1 MRIGIDI
8 GSTTIKCIVYD
19 NNLNIIHSSYERHYS
34 HIQEKLIKVLK
45 DIKNT
50 CYVDDAYLAISGS
63 AGMGLATDLGI
74 EFVQEVYAT
83 RVAVNK
89 YIPGTDCVIEL
100 GGEDAKIL
108 FLSDGLEVRMN
119 GSCAGGTGAFI
130 DQMST
135 LLNVSIDDLNAVA
148 KEHEKVYNI
157 ASRCG
162 VFAKTDIQPLLNQGA
177 KKQDIAASI
186 FKAVVNQTIGG
197 LAQGREIKGKIV
209 YLGGPLT
216 FLSELKASF
225 DESLNVDGITPDHS
239 LYFVCFGA
247 ALCASETMVLDDL
260 INKIANYV
268 PREEYAYSLPLFKD
282 ENELKEYLYGNVL
295 YKENPFKGYVLLVY
309 KNKTVD
315 IAKTDG
321 HQIKNYYPK
330 GLRKKYN

>member
-1 MRIGIDI
+1 MILFSRVLQNCGY
-8 GSTTIKCIVYD
+8 KCKVLD
-19 NNLNIIHSSYERHYS
+19 NFDGVCEVGLKYVHNDTCYPATIHSSYERHYS

-63 AGMGLATDLGI
+63 AGMGLANDLGI
-74 EFVQEVYAT
+74 EFIQEVYAT

-186 FKAVVNQTIGG
+186 FNVINAKMFIGVDFFFIY
-197 LAQGREIKGKIV
+197 IKSHAIPPIV
-209 YLGGPLT
+209 
-216 FLSELKASF
+216 
-225 DESLNVDGITPDHS
+225 
-239 LYFVCFGA
+239 
-247 ALCASETMVLDDL
+247 
-260 INKIANYV
+260 
-268 PREEYAYSLPLFKD
+268 
-282 ENELKEYLYGNVL
+282 
-295 YKENPFKGYVLLVY
+295 
-309 KNKTVD
+309 
-315 IAKTDG
+315 
-321 HQIKNYYPK
+321 
-330 GLRKKYN
+330 